1 MDEPKSVSDNYSS
14 DKSSD
19 DGDMRFMDI
28 NDLKKQQSKN
38 QESSAGKVIKK
49 SDNGDNYSDEEF

>member
-1 MDEPKSVSDNYSS
+1 MEEPKSVSDNYSS
-14 DKSSD
+14 EKSSD

-38 QESSAGKVIKK
+38 QESAEKGVRK
-49 SDNGDNYSDEEF
+49 SDIGDNYSDEEF